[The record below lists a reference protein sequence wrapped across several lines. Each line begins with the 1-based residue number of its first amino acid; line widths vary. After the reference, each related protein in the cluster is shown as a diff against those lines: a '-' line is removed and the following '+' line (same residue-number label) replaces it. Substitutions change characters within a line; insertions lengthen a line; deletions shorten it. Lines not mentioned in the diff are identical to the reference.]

1 MPRRV
6 ELTVEPQRTD
16 DLVQQISSLVGVI
29 GVQVQRGASRVPS
42 GDVIIVDVASRTL
55 PALLHHLATERIGL
69 TPGASFSTSE
79 PGCIVASSSAAAIVS
94 DSSEVG
100 WEEMDAV
107 MAKNSNMTV
116 NALLVMGIAG
126 VLATIGIATNAL
138 HIVIA
143 AMLIAPGFQPI
154 VRTALGIVASTSTW
168 RLGLAHLL
176 QGYGALALAAAVT
189 ALVLQGLGR
198 PALGGEASYL
208 PAGVLI
214 SYWTSVSVPSLIVT
228 TVAGVAGAIL
238 IATDRA
244 VLTAGVMVALALV
257 PGAAIAGLAIA
268 SGEPGVAV
276 SGAVRWVIE
285 VGIVLVTSLLVL
297 SWKRSRVHRRA
308 SLIQPG

>member
-6 ELTVEPQRTD
+6 ELTVEPHRTD
-16 DLVQQISSLVGVI
+16 DLVRRITSLVETI
-29 GVQVQRGASRVPS
+29 SVQVQRGTSYVPS
-42 GDVIIVDVASRTL
+42 GDVIIVDVANRTL
-55 PALLHHLATERIGL
+55 PELLLLLADERVGL

-79 PGCIVASSSAAAIVS
+79 PGSIVSSPSAAAIVS
-94 DSSEVG
+94 DSSDVG

-116 NALLVMGIAG
+116 NALLVMVIAG

-138 HIVIA
+138 HIVIG

-154 VRTALGIVASTSTW
+154 VRIALGIVARTGTW
-168 RLGLAHLL
+168 RLGLAHLV

-189 ALVLQGLGR
+189 GLALQGLDR

-208 PAGVLI
+208 PPGVLI
-214 SYWTSVSVPSLIVT
+214 SYWASISVPSLIVT
-228 TVAGVAGAIL
+228 TAAGVAGAIL

-257 PGAAIAGLAIA
+257 PGAAIAGLGLASGDPAIA
-268 SGEPGVAV
+268 A
-276 SGAVRWVIE
+276 SGALRWLVE
-285 VGIVLVTSLLVL
+285 VGVVLVTSLLVL

-308 SLIQPG
+308 SLSQPR

>member
-6 ELTVEPQRTD
+6 ELTVEPHRTD
-16 DLVQQISSLVGVI
+16 DLVQQISGLI
-29 GVQVQRGASRVPS
+29 GTIGLQVQRGASRVPS
-42 GDVIIVDVASRTL
+42 GDVIIVDVANRTL
-55 PALLHHLATERIGL
+55 PALLHLLASERVGL

-79 PGCIVASSSAAAIVS
+79 PGCIVASSCAAAIVS
-94 DSSEVG
+94 DSSDVG

-107 MAKNSNMTV
+107 MAKNSNMTA

-138 HIVIA
+138 HIVVG

-154 VRTALGIVASTSTW
+154 VRTALGVVARTSTW

-176 QGYGALALAAAVT
+176 QGYGTLALAAAVT

-214 SYWTSVSVPSLIVT
+214 SYWTSISVPSLMVT

-268 SGEPGVAV
+268 SGEPGIAA
-276 SGAVRWVIE
+276 SGAMRWLVE

-297 SWKRSRVHRRA
+297 FWKRSRVHRRA